1 MQHNF
6 TIRRHVSFP
15 LWNGEPPLWNAGDS
29 NDHPTIDGFLPHAA
43 SPTPAVLIFPGGG
56 YARRAEHEAE
66 PVARRFTKY
75 GIAAFVV
82 SYRVAPYRDPVPLLD
97 ALRSLR
103 VVRLRSGEL
112 NVDPKSIGVMGFS
125 AGGHV
130 AGCAATMFD
139 REFAH
144 AYDDLGRLSA
154 RPAFAVLCYPVVS
167 FVKFPHTGSMMNLLG
182 ENPDLDRRKAL
193 SVEAAV
199 DADTPPIFMW
209 HTADDQSVHVGN
221 VIELS
226 DALSQNEIPFE
237 LHVFARGRHGLG
249 LGDGEVGVWPD
260 LAARWLEYINVLP
273 CDG

>member
-1 MQHNF
+1 MSA
-6 TIRRHVSFP
+6 RRTRRPV
-15 LWNGEPPLWNAGDS
+15 
-29 NDHPTIDGFLPHAA
+29 DGFLPHAA